1 MRQAVRHRVLLSGT
15 CVMVTARSIRR
26 LSFAEQQANRF
37 ESGSPFFA
45 RRGFSLIELL
55 IVLAILTIAAAF
67 VLPSMTGPLDR
78 SRLRSGAVDMQN
90 AWGKART
97 FAIRE
102 GMEMAFLCEIGGRRW
117 KIEGVQPTRLSD
129 VTVNEFQLDGPVE
142 GVSVAEDSIM
152 RRGQLAD
159 GLIFEDL
166 QFRHPSVQVET
177 GQSLDADVTEFS
189 LQPEQST
196 RRWSE
201 PLSFQPDGRSQDVLL
216 RIRGA
221 DDFVVHVR
229 MRGLT
234 AGVSFTTPFRRKP
247 DMPSLEEQL

>member
-1 MRQAVRHRVLLSGT
+1 MVL
-15 CVMVTARSIRR
+15 ARSIRQ
-26 LSFAEQQANRF
+26 LSVAERQANRS

-45 RRGFSLIELL
+45 RHGFSLIELL

-67 VLPSMTGPLDR
+67 VLPSMSGPLDR

-117 KIEGVQPTRLSD
+117 KIERVQQTQTTDASVD
-129 VTVNEFQLDGPVE
+129 EFQLE
-142 GVSVAEDSIM
+142 SIEAEPMPDDFMM

-159 GLIFEDL
+159 GLTFDDL
-166 QFRHPSVQVET
+166 QFRKPSTPVVNST
-177 GQSLDADVTEFS
+177 NLDADVTEFS
-189 LQPEQST
+189 LQPEQSP
-196 RRWSE
+196 RSWSE
-201 PLSFQPDGRSQDVLL
+201 PLLFQPDGRSQDVLL

-234 AGVSFTTPFRRKP
+234 AGVSFTTPFRRKLNTQE
-247 DMPSLEEQL
+247 LEEQL

>member
-1 MRQAVRHRVLLSGT
+1 M
-15 CVMVTARSIRR
+15 VMAHSIRR
-26 LSFAEQQANRF
+26 FSVAERQAKRF

-67 VLPSMTGPLDR
+67 VLPSMSGPLDR
-78 SRLRSGAVDMQN
+78 SRLRSGAVEIQN
-90 AWGKART
+90 VWGKART

-102 GMEMAFLCEIGGRRW
+102 GMEMAFRCELGGRRW
-117 KIEGVQPTRLSD
+117 KIERVQQTHTANAKMD
-129 VTVNEFQLDGPVE
+129 EFSLGPVE
-142 GVSVAEDSIM
+142 PEPTDDDSLM
-152 RRGQLAD
+152 RQGQLAA
-159 GLIFEDL
+159 GLLFDDL
-166 QFRHPSVQVET
+166 QFRKPPTPVESSESPYT
-177 GQSLDADVTEFS
+177 NVTEFR
-189 LQPEQST
+189 LQPEQT
-196 RRWSE
+196 RRSWSD
-201 PLSFQPDGRSQDVLL
+201 PLLFQPDGRSQDVLL

-247 DMPSLEEQL
+247 GISALEEQL